1 MFFEPCYPLIRG
13 NVARIRNLTP
23 TYDAI
28 SIQFPSFFFY
38 FYALLREKERE
49 KFAFIPNRSRIPF
62 QFQRFK
68 FAESRRNERQPCI
81 LRFKLA
87 KFELSPIANINLPPP
102 PPLFRKSDASRGRSF
117 EGIDKHWTRYTG
129 CAKSNARFEL

>member
-38 FYALLREKERE
+38 FYALLRERERE
-49 KFAFIPNRSRIPF
+49 RSSLLSRIDRVSHSNSSVSSSPNLGGTNGNLAF
-62 QFQRFK
+62 CGSK
-68 FAESRRNERQPCI
+68 SRSLNF
-81 LRFKLA
+81 LRSQTSIF
-87 KFELSPIANINLPPP
+87 

-129 CAKSNARFEL
+129 CPKSNARFEL